1 VASKQPG
8 LKEQDGMLFDQEVS
22 TKDTLLMFTTLGNYL
37 YIPVFEIEETK
48 WKDLGSF
55 INNIIPIEKNEFI
68 IKILCISN
76 FDEDQT
82 LLLITE
88 TGQIKQTKLADFN
101 VSRYTK
107 PIRAMKVD
115 DNDELTSVEL
125 GPKQNIIVFTKQAN
139 ALRFSATDVPIYGTQ
154 ASGIKSLTLIGDDKV
169 VKAIYAKSSD
179 DLVIL
184 TSLGNIK
191 REKVSNIPLTK
202 RLKNPIQLFAM
213 KKRNPHHIRD
223 VSRLSNEQIKE
234 NVSVLITAKQGSVSL
249 KVEDIKSS
257 AEYGKP
263 FVDFNTFGKSLF
275 ITVEAPDHES
285 SDEDIV
291 EQGVAVQKAK
301 PAKID
306 KPKPEPKPIAQT
318 VIKETPIQVEVKPVV
333 EKENGP
339 TKTVNPSIQTET
351 PTKPVEK
358 ESKSKKIQIK
368 KLSLFDE
375 EDDWKE

>member
-1 VASKQPG
+1 
-8 LKEQDGMLFDQEVS
+8 M
-22 TKDTLLMFTTLGNYL
+22 
-37 YIPVFEIEETK
+37 
-48 WKDLGSF
+48 
-55 INNIIPIEKNEFI
+55 
-68 IKILCISN
+68 
-76 FDEDQT
+76 
-82 LLLITE
+82 
-88 TGQIKQTKLADFN
+88 
-101 VSRYTK
+101 
-107 PIRAMKVD
+107 
-115 DNDELTSVEL
+115 
-125 GPKQNIIVFTKQAN
+125 
-139 ALRFSATDVPIYGTQ
+139 PIYGTQ
-154 ASGIKSLTLIGDDKV
+154 ASGIKSLPLIGDDKV

-213 KKRNPHHIRD
+213 KKRNPHFIRD

-275 ITVEAPDHES
+275 ITIEAALHES

-291 EQGVAVQKAK
+291 EKGVAVQKAK
-301 PAKID
+301 PVKVE
-306 KPKPEPKPIAQT
+306 KPKPEPKVIAQT
-318 VIKETPIQVEVKPVV
+318 VIKESPIEPVV
-333 EKENGP
+333 KHTAETEPIEQSPAISP
-339 TKTVNPSIQTET
+339 TIEAT